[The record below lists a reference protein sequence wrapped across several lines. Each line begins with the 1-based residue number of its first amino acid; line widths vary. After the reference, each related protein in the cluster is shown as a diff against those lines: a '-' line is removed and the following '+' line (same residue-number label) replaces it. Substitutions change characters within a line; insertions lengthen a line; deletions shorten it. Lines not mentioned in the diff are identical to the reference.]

1 MGKIFFGFSWFSQL
15 PPTQN
20 PAILIV
26 QPRHHLMDFQNQK
39 QKQNTPFTSETST
52 PPIATPRTALESRQG
67 VRSNKLKRGRPK
79 SYKYPNTLYVWCHT
93 SRCTLMSNNS
103 TPLVVQRR
111 RCTWILRCS
120 LLVHID
126 SKRHV
131 CPIALPKKRNE
142 KKNIKPPNHSKTCMS
157 SYPWQWTI
165 QWRNPSFFGDDWAS
179 KKGSHGNLN
188 APQPKPKAVHRLW
201 YRPRP
206 SKPTLTDIWSHFA
219 SSFGFVWSDVHF
231 LSRQK

>member
-1 MGKIFFGFSWFSQL
+1 MGKIFFGFSQL

-142 KKNIKPPNHSKTCMS
+142 KRILNPQTIPRRACLPIPDNGQS
-157 SYPWQWTI
+157 SDEIHPFLGMI
-165 QWRNPSFFGDDWAS
+165 E
-179 KKGSHGNLN
+179 
-188 APQPKPKAVHRLW
+188 PQRRV
-201 YRPRP
+201 
-206 SKPTLTDIWSHFA
+206 PTAI
-219 SSFGFVWSDVHF
+219 
-231 LSRQK
+231 